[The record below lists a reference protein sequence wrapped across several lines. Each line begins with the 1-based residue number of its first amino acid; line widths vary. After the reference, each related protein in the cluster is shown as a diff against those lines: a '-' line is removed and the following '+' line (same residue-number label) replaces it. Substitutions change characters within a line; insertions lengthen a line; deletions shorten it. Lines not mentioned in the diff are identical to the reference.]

1 LIIRLSAFR
10 LALGAGVLGA
20 VLWAFAARRPP
31 VLPHDALPTTEAKEG
46 AAPFEPESPESEL
59 FTVPPKETPD
69 DGVREAFDLYK
80 AGDPTAAAR
89 RLERAIIVS
98 PSDTNAFLLLGKIHY
113 EQGRPGPAVE
123 ALEAALRLNPGIPG
137 AGELLERARSE
148 RGGSKNLS
156 MFFDFYYTGS
166 NRQAFSDEGVA
177 EAEARL
183 KGKQDSYFSAQ
194 RLNAS
199 FRGLSPEQARL
210 AYDMSLS
217 MVDALRRRHG
227 LIGIAEF
234 LKDLG
239 QSSEFDAA
247 FQRHFFRAYED
258 FFEEWKRGRG

>member
-1 LIIRLSAFR
+1 M
-10 LALGAGVLGA
+10 
-20 VLWAFAARRPP
+20 
-31 VLPHDALPTTEAKEG
+31 
-46 AAPFEPESPESEL
+46 
-59 FTVPPKETPD
+59 PPKETPD

-227 LIGIAEF
+227 LIGIA
-234 LKDLG
+234 
-239 QSSEFDAA
+239 
-247 FQRHFFRAYED
+247 
-258 FFEEWKRGRG
+258 